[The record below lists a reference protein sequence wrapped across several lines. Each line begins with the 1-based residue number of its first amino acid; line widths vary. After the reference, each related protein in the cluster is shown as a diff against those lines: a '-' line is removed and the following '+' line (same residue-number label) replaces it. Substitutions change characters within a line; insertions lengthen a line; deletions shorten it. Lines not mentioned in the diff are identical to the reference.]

1 MDATTLTQTLH
12 DSWQPLTSTPNWPI
26 DEIVERLSALRRQ
39 SLEARNRLQKPTIL
53 PSREALARVVEKLA
67 LVLFPIRRGNRV
79 LAPTSIDYFVGQLL
93 DLTLNELLH
102 QVEIEIKFS
111 NLEEIN
117 DRIARDRA
125 IEIARAFAQ
134 ELPQIRILLDKDLQ
148 AAFEGD
154 PAARSLDEIL
164 ACYPGIFAMLY
175 YRIAHALFVR
185 GLTLNARIM
194 SEIAHSKTGIDIH
207 PGDTIGDAFFID
219 HGTGVVIGETAI
231 IGNRVRLF
239 HGVTL
244 GAKGHEPTERPEQHE
259 QPAHERRHPLVE
271 DDVIIYAN
279 ATILGNVTIG
289 SQAIIGGN
297 VWITENIPANS
308 RVSQAKALLGT
319 FTFGEG
325 I

>member
-1 MDATTLTQTLH
+1 MDAALTQTLH
-12 DSWQPLTSTPNWPI
+12 DNRQPLTSTPDWPI
-26 DEIVERLSALRRQ
+26 DEIVGHLSALRRQ

-53 PSREALARVVEKLA
+53 PSREALARIVEKLA
-67 LVLFPIRRGNRV
+67 LVLFPNRLGTRV

-93 DLTLNELLH
+93 DVTLNELLH

-111 NLEEIN
+111 SLEEVN
-117 DRIARDRA
+117 DRIGRDRA
-125 IEIARAFAQ
+125 IEIVRTFSQ
-134 ELPQIRILLDKDLQ
+134 ELPQIRVLLDKDLQ

-164 ACYPGIFAMLY
+164 ACYPGTFSLIH

-207 PGDTIGDAFFID
+207 PGATIGEACFID

-244 GAKGHEPTERPEQHE
+244 GAIGHDPTEPPEKHSD
-259 QPAHERRHPLVE
+259 ERRHPLVE

-289 SQAIIGGN
+289 SQAIVGGN
-297 VWITENIPANS
+297 VWITENIPPRS
-308 RVSQAKALLGT
+308 RVSQAKALMGT
-319 FTFGEG
+319 FAGGEG